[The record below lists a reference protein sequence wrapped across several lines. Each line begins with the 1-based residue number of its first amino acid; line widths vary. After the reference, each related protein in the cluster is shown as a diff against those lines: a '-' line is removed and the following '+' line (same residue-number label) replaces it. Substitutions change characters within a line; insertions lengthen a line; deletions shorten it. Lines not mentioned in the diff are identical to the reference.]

1 MNKKNYLKPLFLV
14 ASLTLI
20 AGPALADPPAR
31 TPGQGN
37 WQSQGPTVR
46 YAWAR
51 VMSVHPVYTQTR
63 RPVSHDVCYRQPGYT
78 TERVRYHNPDST
90 ASTLLGAVI
99 GGALGHTVGH
109 GNGRTA
115 ATIAGAVIG
124 GAIGNN
130 TSRNDGYY
138 SREQRYVPSRE
149 RCRTQTRWQRN
160 ERLQGYDV
168 TYRYQGT
175 DYRTR
180 TQQQPGQRIRVRIQ
194 QIVSPAGAGY

>member
-1 MNKKNYLKPLFLV
+1 MNKKSWHKALLLV
-14 ASLTLI
+14 VALTLI
-20 AGPALADPPAR
+20 AGPALADSPAWAPAQNHR
-31 TPGQGN
+31 RSPDT
-37 WQSQGPTVR
+37 TVH

-51 VMSVHPVYTQTR
+51 VISVHPVYRSVR
-63 RPVSHDVCYRQPGYT
+63 RPVSRDVCYRQPGYT
-78 TERVRYHNPDST
+78 TERVRYHNPDSM

-115 ATIAGAVIG
+115 ATIAGAVMG

-149 RCRTQTRWQRN
+149 QCRTQTRWQRS
-160 ERLQGYDV
+160 ERLLGYDV
-168 TYRYQGT
+168 TYRYQGV

-180 TQQQPGQRIRVRIQ
+180 TPQQPGQRIRVRIQ
-194 QIVSPAGAGY
+194 QIVSPAGE

>member
-1 MNKKNYLKPLFLV
+1 MNNKNWLKALLLV
-14 ASLTLI
+14 AALLTLI
-20 AGPALADPPAR
+20 AGPALADPSAWA
-31 TPGQGN
+31 PGQGHRR
-37 WQSQGPTVR
+37 SPDTTVR
-46 YAWAR
+46 YAWAQ
-51 VMSVHPVYTQTR
+51 VISVHPVYRPER
-63 RPVSHDVCYRQPGYT
+63 RSVSRDVCYRQPGYT

-149 RCRTQTRWQRN
+149 QCHMQTRWQHS
-160 ERLQGYDV
+160 ERLLGYDV
-168 TYRYQGT
+168 TYRYQGV

-180 TQQQPGQRIRVRIQ
+180 TPQQPGSRIRVRIQ
-194 QIVSPAGAGY
+194 QIVSPAGE

>member
-1 MNKKNYLKPLFLV
+1 MNKKSWLKPLLLV

-20 AGPALADPPAR
+20 AGPAWADSPGWV
-31 TPGQGN
+31 PGQGN
-37 WQSQGPTVR
+37 WRDPDTTVR

-51 VMSVHPVYTQTR
+51 VVSVHPVYTQVR
-63 RPVSHDVCYRQPGYT
+63 RPVSRDICYRQPAYT
-78 TERVRYHNPDST
+78 TARVRYHNPDST

-149 RCRTQTRWQRN
+149 QCRTQTRWQHS
-160 ERLQGYDV
+160 ERLLGYDV

-194 QIVSPAGAGY
+194 QIVSPAGD